1 MLLFLLA
8 AGRRLVAPRRSWCA
22 AVGDLHLHE
31 GCRTLPPMVQADG
44 TRFGLPKGLV
54 RPPSSDALW
63 EWYSSTGRAAR
74 DPDPSWADV
83 WDSAACLAQHVRAT
97 PADVQDKRVV
107 ELGSGLG
114 VCGIAA
120 ALSGAKSVEFVDREP
135 EALHCA
141 MATAQLNGCAYV
153 TARLATFGDEDGES
167 PTFDV
172 VLASDVLYDARD
184 MEALAEACK
193 RLAPRAL
200 IADPRAGRAEGA
212 RDAFVAAAKASGGR
226 VIERDLAPAPEA
238 PEPTMMLDVRWRQPS
253 DQYADSLGAM
263 IDGASSCC
271 A

>member
-1 MLLFLLA
+1 M
-8 AGRRLVAPRRSWCA
+8 
-22 AVGDLHLHE
+22 
-31 GCRTLPPMVQADG
+31 
-44 TRFGLPKGLV
+44 
-54 RPPSSDALW
+54 
-63 EWYSSTGRAAR
+63 
-74 DPDPSWADV
+74 
-83 WDSAACLAQHVRAT
+83 
-97 PADVQDKRVV
+97 
-107 ELGSGLG
+107 
-114 VCGIAA
+114 CGIAA

-141 MATAQLNGCAYV
+141 MATAQLNGCADV
-153 TARLATFGDEDGES
+153 TARLATFDEDQAA
-167 PTFDV
+167 TFDI

>member
-74 DPDPSWADV
+74 DPDPAGPTCGT
-83 WDSAACLAQHVRAT
+83 ARLLAQHVRAT
-97 PADVQDKRVV
+97 PADADKRVV

-114 VCGIAA
+114 VCGVAA
-120 ALSGAKSVEFVDREP
+120 ASGAKSVEFVDREP
-135 EALHCA
+135 KALHCA
-141 MATAQLNGCAYV
+141 MATAQLNGCADV
-153 TARLATFGDEDGES
+153 TARLATFDEDQAA
-167 PTFDV
+167 TFDV
-172 VLASDVLYDARD
+172 VLASDVLYDARIW
-184 MEALAEACK
+184 K
-193 RLAPRAL
+193 PPRRPGSAW
-200 IADPRAGRAEGA
+200 RARFDCGSAGWRAEGA

-226 VIERDLAPAPEA
+226 SDRAGIAPARGARADHDARRAMATAERP
-238 PEPTMMLDVRWRQPS
+238 VRDCSAR
-253 DQYADSLGAM
+253 
-263 IDGASSCC
+263 
-271 A
+271 

>member
-1 MLLFLLA
+1 M
-8 AGRRLVAPRRSWCA
+8 
-22 AVGDLHLHE
+22 
-31 GCRTLPPMVQADG
+31 
-44 TRFGLPKGLV
+44 
-54 RPPSSDALW
+54 
-63 EWYSSTGRAAR
+63 
-74 DPDPSWADV
+74 
-83 WDSAACLAQHVRAT
+83 
-97 PADVQDKRVV
+97 
-107 ELGSGLG
+107 
-114 VCGIAA
+114 
-120 ALSGAKSVEFVDREP
+120 
-135 EALHCA
+135 
-141 MATAQLNGCAYV
+141 
-153 TARLATFGDEDGES
+153 TARLATFGDQDGES

-238 PEPTMMLDVRWRQPS
+238 PEPTMMLDVRWRRPS

>member
-8 AGRRLVAPRRSWCA
+8 AGRRLVAPRRSMCA

-44 TRFGLPKGLV
+44 ARFGLPKGLM

-83 WDSAACLAQHVRAT
+83 WDSAACLAAYVKAN
-97 PADVQDKRVV
+97 PADVAKRRVV

-114 VCGIAA
+114 VVGAVA

-141 MATAQLNGCAYV
+141 MATAQLNGCTGV
-153 TARLATFGDEDGES
+153 TARLATFDEDQAA
-167 PTFDV
+167 TFDV
-172 VLASDVLYDARD
+172 VLASDILYDARD

-200 IADPRAGRAEGA
+200 IADPVKGRAEGA
-212 RDAFVAAAKASGGR
+212 RDAFVAAAKAADGK
-226 VIERDLAPAPEA
+226 VLERDLAPAPDA
-238 PEPTMMLDVRWRQPS
+238 LEPTMMLDVRWRRSS
-253 DQYADSLGAM
+253 DQYAASLGAM
-263 IDGASSCC
+263 IDGRPNNMY
-271 A
+271 